1 MDDPSDAHSNLVS
14 IESCKWVVTGE
25 AVRMGCGRGY
35 S

>member
-25 AVRMGCGRGY
+25 ACQDGLWERL
-35 S
+35 